1 MTPIKQVK
9 SLSFVMEYDTLLN
22 YFSTS
27 ESVNASENLLVWV
40 YLTNG
45 ASLQLL
51 IHSPGKTQE

>member
-1 MTPIKQVK
+1 MK
-9 SLSFVMEYDTLLN
+9 YDTLLD

-27 ESVNASENLLVWV
+27 ESVDASENPLVWV

-51 IHSPGKTQE
+51 IRLPGKTRMQRET